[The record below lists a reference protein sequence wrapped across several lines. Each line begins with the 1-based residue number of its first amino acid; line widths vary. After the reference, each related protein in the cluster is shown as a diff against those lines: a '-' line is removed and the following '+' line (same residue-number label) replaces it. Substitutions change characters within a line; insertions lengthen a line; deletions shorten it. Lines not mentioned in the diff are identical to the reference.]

1 MSRLCPLTTRSCG
14 HLSRL
19 CHAISLH
26 INQQYCC
33 KELYR
38 PSIIPLRRC
47 TTIMPK
53 AGYYAVKIG
62 KRPGIYTT
70 WLHCSFSFWLR
81 GLLLLTIVIREDCQE
96 QVDGYPCARYKK
108 LRTLDE
114 AEAWV
119 QRSVPYPVKEKVK
132 PANHFPDE
140 ARTSIESEHIGRV
153 PAPTPS
159 STAKP
164 TASRQSHLVSG
175 SESQLSPGMPSVRSH
190 AVAGQPRMSATAE
203 DVVYTD
209 GACSGNGQLGS
220 VAGIGVWWGIDDP
233 RYVLSSN
240 NDAPHLHLCMPVW

>member
-1 MSRLCPLTTRSCG
+1 M
-14 HLSRL
+14 
-19 CHAISLH
+19 I
-26 INQQYCC
+26 
-33 KELYR
+33 
-38 PSIIPLRRC
+38 
-47 TTIMPK
+47 
-53 AGYYAVKIG
+53 
-62 KRPGIYTT
+62 
-70 WLHCSFSFWLR
+70 
-81 GLLLLTIVIREDCQE
+81 IVIREDCQE

-119 QRSVPYPVKEKVK
+119 QRAVPYPVKEKVK

-140 ARTSIESEHIGRV
+140 ARISIGSEHIGQV
-153 PAPTPS
+153 PALTPS
-159 STAKP
+159 STTKP
-164 TASRQSHLVSG
+164 ASSSQSHLVSD

-190 AVAGQPRMSATAE
+190 VTTGQSRMSATAE

-240 NDAPHLHLCMPVW
+240 DAPHLHLCMPVW